1 MQKVPVRK
9 SITINSTEQVR
20 TVKSDIFTE
29 KIRGWNTGCSGENQ
43 NLHKVMQR
51 HLRKQSKVILV
62 TKDKGKCVFP
72 ARRTMPRKEA
82 SANPGCPMVYHI
94 TIHITI
100 LYLKVC
106 NDSPFLWCLNINI
119 FR

>member
-29 KIRGWNTGCSGENQ
+29 KIRGWNTGSSGENQ

-82 SANPGCPMVYHI
+82 SANPGCPMVYHSF
-94 TIHITI
+94 
-100 LYLKVC
+100 C
-106 NDSPFLWCLNINI
+106 N
-119 FR
+119 RY

>member
-1 MQKVPVRK
+1 
-9 SITINSTEQVR
+9 
-20 TVKSDIFTE
+20 
-29 KIRGWNTGCSGENQ
+29 
-43 NLHKVMQR
+43 MQR

-62 TKDKGKCVFP
+62 TKDKEKCVFP